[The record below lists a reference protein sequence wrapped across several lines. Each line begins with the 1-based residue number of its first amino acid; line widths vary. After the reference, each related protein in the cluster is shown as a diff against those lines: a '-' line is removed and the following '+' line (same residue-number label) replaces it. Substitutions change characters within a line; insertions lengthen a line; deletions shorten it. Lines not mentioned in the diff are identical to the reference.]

1 MYKFHN
7 LKVGQTLKKKF
18 IFKKSLVI
26 KFAEI
31 VDDNAPIHVNL
42 NYAKKKGLKKNI
54 VHGFYISSIFSGML
68 GEKLPGPKTV
78 INTLNLKFHEK
89 VFIDEEIIFKVKI
102 NSLTESVKAVV
113 LSLRAENKKKKII
126 VSGDCICSFI

>member
-18 IFKKSLVI
+18 VFKKSLVI

-42 NYAKKKGLKKNI
+42 NYAKKKGLKQNFLKI
-54 VHGFYISSIFSGML
+54 
-68 GEKLPGPKTV
+68 KL
-78 INTLNLKFHEK
+78 
-89 VFIDEEIIFKVKI
+89 
-102 NSLTESVKAVV
+102 
-113 LSLRAENKKKKII
+113 
-126 VSGDCICSFI
+126 

>member
-18 IFKKSLVI
+18 VFKKNLVM

-31 VDDNAPIHVNL
+31 SDDNAPIHVNL
-42 NYAKKKGLKKNI
+42 NYAKKKGLKNNI

-68 GEKLPGPKTV
+68 GERLPGPKTV

-102 NSLTESVKAVV
+102 NSLTKSVKAVL
-113 LSLRAENKKKKII
+113 LSLRAENKKKKIVI
-126 VSGDCICSFI
+126 SGDCICSFI